1 MQYLHEKRPLPVSSM
16 SALTLFNILE
26 KDFDGQFPPL
36 ADFKSL
42 AEKHL
47 ECLLPGSK
55 HSKHYYNYLV
65 KFFKTFSIAPD
76 VYPEVQIIGGIK
88 KCSPEEDEEDD
99 EEEEELTNEERK
111 LKRIKL
117 GIDVDSQ
124 NQSDNG
130 ENNDDDDNC
139 WWTGGQEEMTGS
151 RAGNHTS
158 DYNVSGDDQ
167 VDGSGDDQVD
177 GNVCNQDDNR

>member
-1 MQYLHEKRPLPVSSM
+1 MQYLHEKRPLPVSTM

-42 AEKHL
+42 AEKHIQ
-47 ECLLPGSK
+47 CLLPGSK
-55 HSKHYYNYLV
+55 NSKHYYNYLV

-88 KCSPEEDEEDD
+88 KCSPEEDEEE

-111 LKRIKL
+111 MKRIKL

-124 NQSDNG
+124 IQSDNG
-130 ENNDDDDNC
+130 ENNDDD

-151 RAGNHTS
+151 KAGNHTS
-158 DYNVSGDDQ
+158 VNEFDGNVSGDDQ
-167 VDGSGDDQVD
+167 VDGSGDDQID
-177 GNVCNQDDNR
+177 DCNQEYNL

>member
-1 MQYLHEKRPLPVSSM
+1 MHEKRPLPVSSM
-16 SALTLFNILE
+16 SALSLFQILE

-36 ADFKSL
+36 SDFKSL
-42 AEKHL
+42 AETHL

-55 HSKHYYNYLV
+55 NSKHYYNYLV

-76 VYPEVQIIGGIK
+76 IYPEVQFIGGSK
-88 KCSPEEDEEDD
+88 KCCLEEEEEDEE
-99 EEEEELTNEERK
+99 EEAELTNEERK

-124 NQSDNG
+124 IQSNNG
-130 ENNDDDDNC
+130 ENNDDDDT

-151 RAGNHTS
+151 KAGNHTS
-158 DYNVSGDDQ
+158 DNEFDCNVSGDDQ
-167 VDGSGDDQVD
+167 VDGSGDNQIDD
-177 GNVCNQDDNR
+177 NFCNQEYNL

>member
-1 MQYLHEKRPLPVSSM
+1 M

-55 HSKHYYNYLV
+55 NSKHYYNYLV

-76 VYPEVQIIGGIK
+76 VYPEVQNIGVIK
-88 KCSPEEDEEDD
+88 KCSPEEDEEEQ
-99 EEEEELTNEERK
+99 EEEEEQELTNEERK

-124 NQSDNG
+124 IQSDNE
-130 ENNDDDDNC
+130 ENNDDEDT
-139 WWTGGQEEMTGS
+139 WWAGGQEEMTGS
-151 RAGNHTS
+151 KAGDNEL
-158 DYNVSGDDQ
+158 DDNVSGDDQ
-167 VDGSGDDQVD
+167 IDD
-177 GNVCNQDDNR
+177 NVCNQEYNL